1 MIMQSQP
8 NKTTTKKAKLFYM
21 DTESFVVD
29 VKTGDIYKDIAEYAE
44 RWFNTSNYE
53 LDRPLLK
60 GKNTKVIGLRK
71 DDLHENM
78 IKEFA
83 ALRTRTDK

>member
-1 MIMQSQP
+1 MIMQSQT

-29 VKTGDIYKDIAEYAE
+29 VKAGDIYKDIAEYAE

-60 GKNTKVIGLRK
+60 GKNTKAIGLRK
-71 DDLHENM
+71 DDLDENM

>member
-1 MIMQSQP
+1 MNEPVQFGVSILKLSKIVIYEFGMIMQSQT

-44 RWFNTSNYE
+44 R
-53 LDRPLLK
+53 
-60 GKNTKVIGLRK
+60 
-71 DDLHENM
+71 
-78 IKEFA
+78 
-83 ALRTRTDK
+83 

>member
-1 MIMQSQP
+1 MIMQSQT

-44 RWFNTSNYE
+44 R
-53 LDRPLLK
+53 
-60 GKNTKVIGLRK
+60 
-71 DDLHENM
+71 
-78 IKEFA
+78 
-83 ALRTRTDK
+83 